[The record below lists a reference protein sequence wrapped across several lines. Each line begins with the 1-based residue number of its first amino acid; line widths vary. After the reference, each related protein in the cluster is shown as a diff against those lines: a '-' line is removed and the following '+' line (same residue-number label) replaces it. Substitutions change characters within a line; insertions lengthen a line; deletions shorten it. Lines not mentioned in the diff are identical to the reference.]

1 MGVLVWYLMSERA
14 DPIQAGNA
22 RKMIN
27 ACKRMAAGEESRR
40 SLLDKGWKEGHV
52 LLVEQLTGMGVKEFI
67 GGIRGEMMS
76 QVMGWLDRMGEIM
89 PTLDPKNVPK
99 ALETV
104 FKIWKEME
112 EMREK
117 FGGSVESKELSA
129 VSVGNVLDVL
139 SGKVEEVDNG
149 KA

>member
-1 MGVLVWYLMSERA
+1 MVLMSERA

-27 ACKRMAAGEESRR
+27 ACKRMVSGEEGRR
-40 SLLDKGWKEGHV
+40 SLLDKGWKEDHV
-52 LLVEQLTGMGVKEFI
+52 LLVEQLAGMGVEEFI

-76 QVMGWLDRMGEIM
+76 QVMGWLDRMNGIM
-89 PTLDPKNVPK
+89 EDLDPKSVPK